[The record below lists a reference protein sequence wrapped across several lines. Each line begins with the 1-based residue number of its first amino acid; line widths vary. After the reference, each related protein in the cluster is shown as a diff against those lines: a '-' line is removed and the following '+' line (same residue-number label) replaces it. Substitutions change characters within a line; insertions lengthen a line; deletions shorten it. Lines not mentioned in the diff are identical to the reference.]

1 MPGSAIDLDIA
12 RLAITFTGA
21 AGQIHRVGPV
31 SARTAEILS
40 ALVGR
45 RLEGAGVLPEEL
57 QLDRLTVPRLE
68 IDLSLAGD
76 EEVAA
81 RIADAVDRALA
92 AQLRLR

>member
-12 RLAITFTGA
+12 RLTITFTGA
-21 AGQIHRVGPV
+21 VGHVHRVGPI
-31 SARTAEILS
+31 SARTAEILG

-57 QLDRLTVPRLE
+57 QLDRLTVPQLE
-68 IDLSLAGD
+68 INLSLAGD

-92 AQLRLR
+92 AELRLR

>member
-12 RLAITFTGA
+12 QLAITFTGA
-21 AGQIHRVGPV
+21 AGQVHRVGPV

-81 RIADAVDRALA
+81 RIADAIDRALTVE
-92 AQLRLR
+92 LRLR